1 MWPEWAREAGAG
13 IVYPIALPAG
23 PSGEDP
29 APPSSGALGGQ
40 PWLCRLWSAAA
51 AIALCAAAYA

>member
-1 MWPEWAREAGAG
+1 MWPEWARQAGAE

-23 PSGEDP
+23 LLGDS
-29 APPSSGALGGQ
+29 APPSSGALRSQ

-51 AIALCAAAYA
+51 AIALCAAVYA

>member
-1 MWPEWAREAGAG
+1 MWPEWARQAEL
-13 IVYPIALPAG
+13 VYPIALPAG

-40 PWLCRLWSAAA
+40 PWLCRLWPAAA